1 MTRKMHKSDVTLE
14 PDSIENERFA
24 SDEWP
29 SDNGALID
37 ITILAACWDTPLI
50 DDLKARGPAM
60 LDHIAAR
67 LSLDPK
73 RVSLLLCSDEDMCA
87 MNKINRGVDKAT
99 NVLAFPADDALQ
111 RAGDMP
117 ADEVTIGDIAIAAE
131 TVMRESSKMGIAVGD
146 HLLHLFTHGVLH
158 LLGYDHQEDSSAAD
172 MEGLEIDL
180 LAQMKVPNPYYSDHP
195 VFSVREIEC

>member
-1 MTRKMHKSDVTLE
+1 MTRKMHKSDATLE
-14 PDSIENERFA
+14 PDSIENERF
-24 SDEWP
+24 SSYEWP

-37 ITILAACWDTPLI
+37 ITIVAASWDTPLI

-73 RVSLLLCSDEDMCA
+73 RVSLLLCNDEDMRA
-87 MNKINRGVDKAT
+87 MNKFHCGVDKAT
-99 NVLAFPADDALQ
+99 NVLSFPADDDLQ

-117 ADEVTIGDIAIAAE
+117 ADELTIGDIAIAAE
-131 TVMRESSKMGIAVGD
+131 TVMRESSKMGIAAGD

-158 LLGYDHQEDSSAAD
+158 LLGYDHEEDSPAAE
-172 MEGLEIDL
+172 MERLEIDL
-180 LAQMKVPNPYYSDHP
+180 LAQMKIANPYHSNYP
-195 VFSVREIEC
+195 VFGMREIE

>member
-37 ITILAACWDTPLI
+37 ITIVAASWDTPLI

-73 RVSLLLCSDEDMCA
+73 RVSLLLCNDEDMRA
-87 MNKINRGVDKAT
+87 MNKIHCGVDKAT
-99 NVLAFPADDALQ
+99 NVLSFPAANDLHW
-111 RAGDMP
+111 AGDMP
-117 ADEVTIGDIAIAAE
+117 VDEVTIGDIAIAAE
-131 TVMRESSKMGIAVGD
+131 TVLRESSKMGIAAGD

-158 LLGYDHQEDSSAAD
+158 LLGYDHEEDSPAAE
-172 MEGLEIDL
+172 MEQLEIDL
-180 LAQMKVPNPYYSDHP
+180 LAQMKISNPYHSDHP
-195 VFSVREIEC
+195 VFGMRGIE

>member
-1 MTRKMHKSDVTLE
+1 MTRKMHKSDANLE
-14 PDSIENERFA
+14 SESKENERVL

-29 SDNGALID
+29 SANGALID
-37 ITILAACWDTPLI
+37 ITIVAASWDTPLI

-73 RVSLLLCSDEDMCA
+73 RVSLLLCNDEDMRA
-87 MNKINRGVDKAT
+87 MNQTHRGVYKAT
-99 NVLAFPADDALQ
+99 NVLSFPADCDLQ

-131 TVMRESSKMGIAVGD
+131 TVMREASETGIAVGD

-158 LLGYDHQEDSSAAD
+158 LLGYDHEKDSSALE
-172 MEGLEIDL
+172 MEGLEIEL
-180 LAQMKVPNPYYSDHP
+180 LAQMNIANPHNGDHLFFCSP
-195 VFSVREIEC
+195 EIE

>member
-1 MTRKMHKSDVTLE
+1 MKRKMHKSEATLE
-14 PDSIENERFA
+14 PDSIENERFL

-37 ITILAACWDTPLI
+37 ITIVAASWDTPLI
-50 DDLKARGPAM
+50 DDLKARDPAM

-73 RVSLLLCSDEDMCA
+73 RVSLLLCNDEDMCA
-87 MNKINRGVDKAT
+87 MNKIHRGVDKAT
-99 NVLAFPADDALQ
+99 NVLAFPADDHLQ

-131 TVMRESSKMGIAVGD
+131 TVMSESRKTGIAAGD

-158 LLGYDHQEDSSAAD
+158 LLGYDHEEDSSAAE
-172 MEGLEIDL
+172 MEQLEIDL
-180 LAQMKVPNPYYSDHP
+180 LAQMKIANPYHSDYL
-195 VFSVREIEC
+195 VFGMRGIE

>member
-1 MTRKMHKSDVTLE
+1 MTLKMHKSDATLE
-14 PDSIENERFA
+14 PDSIENERFL

-37 ITILAACWDTPLI
+37 IPIVAASWDTPLI

-73 RVSLLLCSDEDMCA
+73 RVSLLLCNDEDMRA
-87 MNKINRGVDKAT
+87 MNKIHCGVDKAT
-99 NVLAFPADDALQ
+99 NVLSFPADDDLQ
-111 RAGDMP
+111 RAGDVP
-117 ADEVTIGDIAIAAE
+117 VDEVTIGDIAIGAE
-131 TVMRESSKMGIAVGD
+131 TVMRESSRTGIAAGD

-158 LLGYDHQEDSSAAD
+158 LLGYDHEEDSPAAE
-172 MEGLEIDL
+172 MERLEIDL
-180 LAQMKVPNPYYSDHP
+180 LAQMKIANPYHSDHP
-195 VFSVREIEC
+195 VFSMRGIE

>member
-1 MTRKMHKSDVTLE
+1 MTREMHTGDVTMD
-14 PDSIENERFA
+14 PDSPENERFL

-37 ITILAACWDTPLI
+37 ITIVAASWDTLLI

-67 LSLDPK
+67 LSHAPK
-73 RVSLLLCSDEDMCA
+73 RVSVLLCNDEDMCA
-87 MNKINRGVDKAT
+87 MNKIHRGVDTAT
-99 NVLAFPADDALQ
+99 NVLAFPADNDLQ
-111 RAGDMP
+111 RECDMP

-131 TVMRESSKMGIAVGD
+131 TVMRESSNMGIAVGD

-158 LLGYDHQEDSSAAD
+158 LLGYDHEEDNSAAD

-180 LAQMKVPNPYYSDHP
+180 LAQMKVPNPYHSDHL
-195 VFSVREIEC
+195 VFRLREIEC